1 MREFE
6 TEKIGDALVC
16 VSRMAEGKHPADG
29 TLVENEILD
38 NPYVV
43 RSLHCVENVLRE
55 ILRDGGGAGRDA
67 VIVGNADPG
76 IRAERE
82 RNHMTERSN
91 TAAAGDEAGGN
102 NTAAAGDEAGGN
114 NPAAAGDEAGGN
126 NAAEAGSVTGGGGP
140 ARIKKA
146 PFPFALL
153 PEFRYTE
160 DKSVTHVLRQFAAL
174 SDAEAVRIPG
184 GAKINKWFGAN
195 GYLKKEAFEPD
206 GKEFWVP
213 TEKGCELGL
222 YTREGMIRGNRIL
235 SVMYNEN
242 AQYFLAENL
251 EMILAGERA
260 EAE

>member
-91 TAAAGDEAGGN
+91 T
-102 NTAAAGDEAGGN
+102 
-114 NPAAAGDEAGGN
+114 AAAGDEAGGN